1 MQKAL
6 QLSKLMCLLLKTIA
20 KSSAQIFLRHL
31 TSKYAK
37 IKNST
42 NKWVIMWGFDNKSLS
57 STRIMNKKI
66 VSML

>member
-20 KSSAQIFLRHL
+20 KSFAQIFLRHL

-42 NKWVIMWGFDNKSLS
+42 NK
-57 STRIMNKKI
+57 
-66 VSML
+66 

>member
-20 KSSAQIFLRHL
+20 KSFAQIFLRHL

-42 NKWVIMWGFDNKSLS
+42 NKWVIIWGFDNKSLS
-57 STRIMNKKI
+57 SIRIMNKKM
-66 VSML
+66 VSVL